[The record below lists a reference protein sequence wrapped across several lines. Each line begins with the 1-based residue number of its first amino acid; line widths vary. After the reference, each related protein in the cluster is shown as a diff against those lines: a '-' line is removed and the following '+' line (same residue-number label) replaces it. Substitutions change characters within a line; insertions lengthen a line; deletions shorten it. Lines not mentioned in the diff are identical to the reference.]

1 VSICIVDTSI
11 FCNLLSVP
19 NRCQQREVV
28 FAQFREKLKAH
39 ETLLLPM
46 TTVLE
51 TGNHIGQ
58 NGDGHER
65 RHAAMRFAEQVRLAL
80 DGKSPF
86 IPTRFL
92 TRESLVKWLDEFP
105 HWTLRSDS
113 KGKGSGLGDLSI
125 VKDFEQQCELS
136 RGHRVYIWSLDEH
149 LASYDRAPTV

>member
-1 VSICIVDTSI
+1 MSICIVDTSI

-19 NRCQQREVV
+19 NRCQQRDAVLV
-28 FAQFREKLKAH
+28 QLREKLKAK

-46 TTVLE
+46 TTILE

-58 NGDGHER
+58 NGDGNER
-65 RHAAMRFAEQVRLAL
+65 RRAAKQFAEQVKLAL
-80 DGKSPF
+80 DGGSPF

-92 TRESLVKWLDEFP
+92 TRESLAKWLDDFP
-105 HWTLRSDS
+105 NWTLRSDS
-113 KGKGSGLGDLSI
+113 RGKGSGLGDLSI